1 MGAAG
6 RQPATAGTAAGGAGQ
21 RLRGQARGTAAA
33 AALGAG
39 SAASPVGAA
48 RVLTGIGR
56 PPRLGLQPRRLCVCA
71 APRAETGTGVRG
83 CPGTSRAGAG
93 PPLPDSFL
101 ARGSW
106 CRARRQMLRGGGSA
120 RSRPGMARRA
130 SSPAAWRRGQ
140 TGELG
145 RQSAHCAQF
154 VLVKKYTQPARPGV

>member
-1 MGAAG
+1 M
-6 RQPATAGTAAGGAGQ
+6 
-21 RLRGQARGTAAA
+21 
-33 AALGAG
+33 
-39 SAASPVGAA
+39 
-48 RVLTGIGR
+48 
-56 PPRLGLQPRRLCVCA
+56 
-71 APRAETGTGVRG
+71 RG

-106 CRARRQMLRGGGSA
+106 CRARRQMQRGGGSA

-154 VLVKKYTQPARPGV
+154 VLVKNTPSELIPGFRSAQDMGTFAALFSGGAREAKGLAGTDAAGGLGFSASCGPNGLHLPKVTAPRAGGARVGLGNGDPEASAS